1 MVVNSSVST
10 LRKKDYKMKEL
21 EMIKAFAKLEG
32 VELTLSDGKYY
43 TKEEECNGWVA
54 MTEYNPITDLAL
66 NCAARDKYETDIEW
80 YYESVSMQSEYTD
93 RPNEF
98 IVRFSGKEELP
109 KALIECIL
117 KSEGLWK

>member
-1 MVVNSSVST
+1 MT
-10 LRKKDYKMKEL
+10 
-21 EMIKAFAKLEG
+21 KAFAALEG
-32 VELTLSDGKYY
+32 IQLTFSDGKHY
-43 TKEEECNGWVA
+43 TREKEYNGWVA

-66 NCAARDKYETDIEW
+66 NCEARDKHETDIEW

-109 KALIECIL
+109 KAVIECIL
-117 KSEGLWK
+117 KSQGLWK